1 MNSVT
6 PPSRREFLKT
16 GALVSGGMV
25 IAFVVPGG
33 KRFAAPQPRRAGRPL
48 APNAF
53 LRVGSD
59 DSVTVLLAHSE
70 MGQGIW
76 TALPMLIAE
85 ELDADWSKVKVEHA
99 DAAPAYAHT
108 AFGMQ
113 MTGGS
118 TSTWS
123 EFDRY
128 RQAGA
133 TARALL
139 VQAAAQ
145 RFGVKPADCRTESG
159 VVIAGNRRARY
170 GELAEAAATL
180 PAPKTVPLKD
190 PKDWKIIGKPTKRL
204 DTPEKTT
211 GRAHFG
217 MDVRF
222 PGLLT
227 AVVARPPVFGAKVK
241 SFDATAAKAV
251 AGVRQVVRVPTGVA
265 VVADHFWAAKL
276 GRDALKIEWDLGPGA
291 TLDSSALRAEF
302 RRLAGTSGAIAE
314 QAGDVADALGK
325 AAKTIEAEY
334 AVPYLAHAP
343 MEPENCTVR
352 IGPAKCEIWT
362 GTQFQTLDQQLA
374 AQITG
379 LKPEQVEL
387 HTTFLGGGFGRRA
400 NPTSDFVSEAV
411 QVAKA
416 AGDAASAMLKA
427 ARVVEAEYDF
437 PYLAHAPMEPLNCTV
452 KIDKDHCEIWTGTQ
466 FQTMDQQVAAKIT
479 GLKPEQVD
487 IHTTFLGGGFGRR
500 ATPTSDFV
508 TEAVHVAR
516 AAGKPV
522 KTVWTREDDVHGGYY
537 RPAYVHRARIG
548 LGTDGLPV
556 AWQHTVVGQSILAGT
571 PFEAFM
577 VKNGID
583 ATSVEGVADSPYLK
597 DIPNRRVDLHSPRTG
612 IPVLWWRS
620 VGHSHTAFVMESLI
634 DELAHSAGK
643 DPVEYRRALLK
654 NHPRHLGVLNLAVE
668 QAGWGRRPPKDRARG
683 VAVHE
688 SFGSFAAQV
697 AEVSVENG
705 RIRVHRVVCAI
716 DCGIAVNPETIAA
729 QMESGIAFGLSAVLH
744 SALHFKDGRVRE
756 SNYHDYRVLRMNEMP
771 MVEVHIVRSSEKP
784 GGIGEVGV
792 PPIAPAVANAVA
804 ALTQQRLRELP
815 LMLAS

>member
-1 MNSVT
+1 MNEVT
-6 PPSRREFLKT
+6 TPSRREFLKT
-16 GALVSGGMV
+16 GALVSGGLV
-25 IAFVVPGG
+25 IAFVVPGA
-33 KRFAAPQPRRAGRPL
+33 KRFAAAQAPRARRGF

-85 ELDADWSKVKVEHA
+85 ELDADWSKIKVEHA
-99 DAAPAYAHT
+99 DAAPVYAHT
-108 AFGMQ
+108 AFGIQ

-139 VQAAAQ
+139 VRAAAQ
-145 RFGVKPADCRTESG
+145 RFGVKPADCRTENG
-159 VVIAGNRRARY
+159 VVIAGNQRARY
-170 GELAEAAATL
+170 GELAAAAATL
-180 PAPKTVPLKD
+180 LPPKTVPLKD

-204 DTPEKTT
+204 DTPEKIT
-211 GRAHFG
+211 GRAQFG

-227 AVVARPPVFGAKVK
+227 
-241 SFDATAAKAV
+241 
-251 AGVRQVVRVPTGVA
+251 A

-276 GRDALKIEWDLGPGA
+276 GRDALKIDWDLGPHA
-291 TLDSSALRAEF
+291 TLDSTALREQFRKLADTTGTLAAE
-302 RRLAGTSGAIAE
+302 AGN
-314 QAGDVADALGK
+314 VADALGK
-325 AAKTIEAEY
+325 ANKTIEAEY

-352 IGPAKCEIWT
+352 IGPGKCEIWT

-374 AQITG
+374 ARITG
-379 LKPEQVEL
+379 LSPSQVEV

-416 AGDAASAMLKA
+416 ANA
-427 ARVVEAEYDF
+427 
-437 PYLAHAPMEPLNCTV
+437 
-452 KIDKDHCEIWTGTQ
+452 
-466 FQTMDQQVAAKIT
+466 
-479 GLKPEQVD
+479 
-487 IHTTFLGGGFGRR
+487 
-500 ATPTSDFV
+500 
-508 TEAVHVAR
+508 
-516 AAGKPV
+516 PV

-537 RPAYVHRARIG
+537 RPAYLHRARIG

-556 AWQHTVVGQSILAGT
+556 AWRHTVVGQSILVGT
-571 PFEAFM
+571 PFEPFL
-577 VKNGID
+577 VKNRID
-583 ATSVEGVADSPYLK
+583 ATSVEGVSDSPYLK
-597 DIPNRRVDLHSPRTG
+597 EIPNHRLDLHSPKTG

-634 DELAHSAGK
+634 DELAQAAGK

-654 NHPRHLGVLNLAVE
+654 NHRRHLGVLNLAVE
-668 QAGWGRRPPKDRARG
+668 KAGWDRRLPEGRARG

-697 AEVSVENG
+697 AEVSVEDG

-729 QMESGIAFGLSAVLH
+729 QMESGIAFGLGAALH
-744 SALHFKDGRVRE
+744 SALHFKDGRVQE

-771 MVEVHIVRSSEKP
+771 VVEVHIVPSTEKP

-804 ALTQQRLRELP
+804 ALTGQRLRELP
-815 LMLAS
+815 LRLNG